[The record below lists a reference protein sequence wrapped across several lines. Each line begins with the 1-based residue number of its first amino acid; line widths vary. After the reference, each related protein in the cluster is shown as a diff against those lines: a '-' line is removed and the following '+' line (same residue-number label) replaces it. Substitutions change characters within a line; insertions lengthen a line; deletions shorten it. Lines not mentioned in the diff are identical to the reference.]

1 MLPIDRL
8 LIQIVPRLKPARCGV
23 SDQAIMLAQEL
34 KAAFEID
41 TAFVVLNS
49 NEACSLPYSIIYRQ
63 PAQLLETCL
72 SITEGRPGAILVHLS
87 GYGYSADGAPT
98 LLANALANVRANGR
112 FRIAVYFH
120 ELFATGMPWKSAF
133 WHSRRQ
139 RNAVRRIAE
148 GCDLLVT
155 SSRYHADW
163 LEREPVRQSA
173 APIQLLPVF
182 SAVGEASAPTPVSRR
197 EPTITVFGLVGTR
210 QNAYM
215 KMASQAA
222 MLHDLGVKEILD
234 IGPEFDAPRELNGIP
249 VRCVGAQA
257 AADIG
262 RLLSQTMFGFLSYS
276 SLFLAKSSIL
286 AGYCAQGTIPVIAK
300 PFSGEA
306 DGLRDGVQV
315 LSERTVR
322 AAQASG
328 LERCSNAAWRW
339 YLGHRLQVHAA
350 TYARWIDEI
359 ERRPVEERA

>member
-1 MLPIDRL
+1 MTVLSPRIATADMLPSDRL
-8 LIQIVPRLKPARCGV
+8 LIQVVPRLKPARCGV

-34 KAAFEID
+34 KAAFGID

-49 NEACSLPYSIIYRQ
+49 NEACSLPYSMIHWP

-72 SITEGRPGAILVHLS
+72 SLTEGRPGAILVHLS

-98 LLANALANVRANGR
+98 LLADALASVRTDGR

-120 ELFATGMPWKSAF
+120 ELFATGMPWRSAF

-182 SAVGEASAPTPVSRR
+182 SAVGETPAPTPVPQR
-197 EPTITVFGLVGTR
+197 EPAIAVFGLAGTR
-210 QNAYM
+210 QNAYK
-215 KMASQAA
+215 KMASQAG
-222 MLHDLGVKEILD
+222 MLHDLGIKEILD

-249 VRCVGAQA
+249 VRRAGALA
-257 AADIG
+257 APDLAD
-262 RLLSQTMFGFLSYS
+262 LLSHSMFGFLPHDSA
-276 SLFLAKSSIL
+276 LLAKSSIF
-286 AGYCAQGTIPVIAK
+286 AGYCAQGTIPVIGE
-300 PFSGEA
+300 PFLGEV
-306 DGLRDGVQV
+306 DGLRDGVHV
-315 LSERTVR
+315 LSQRTVKSC
-322 AAQASG
+322 SG
-328 LERCSNAAWRW
+328 IR
-339 YLGHRLQVHAA
+339 
-350 TYARWIDEI
+350 T
-359 ERRPVEERA
+359 